1 MVFTSPSKRPR
12 RTQKSDR
19 IVLDVGG
26 TCFIT
31 SVSTLTAN
39 SSYFRSKFS
48 DDWWNE
54 NDDNTIFIDQEPEP
68 FEILLSYMRVG
79 YVECQSLTKK
89 VLALAEF
96 LGVDR
101 LLYAVKSRALR
112 NIKPDFDGNDEA
124 VSKAFDMEYGGI
136 LPAIASSIL
145 PVYLMKK
152 NTALKEFTSLY
163 FRLSEGGTQLEACVS
178 APETSFSNRP
188 VGEPSHYVDRVP
200 NCMNIFIVSSRFYL
214 FIYSFTLILIIV
226 ACCCVTC
233 NIRLHGTGCAQLVK
247 PQWIHN

>member
-1 MVFTSPSKRPR
+1 MMLTSDGNPSKRPR
-12 RTQKSDR
+12 EQPLSSRRSDR

-48 DDWWNE
+48 DEWWGETN
-54 NDDNTIFIDQEPEP
+54 DNTVFIDQEPEP
-68 FEILLSYMRVG
+68 FAVLLSYMRVG
-79 YVECQSLTKK
+79 YVECQSINKK

-101 LLYAVKSRALR
+101 LLYAVKCRALR
-112 NIKPDFDGNDEA
+112 NKKPDFNSSDDEA
-124 VSKAFDMEYGGI
+124 SLAFDLEYGGI
-136 LPAIASSIL
+136 LPAIASGIL
-145 PVYLMKK
+145 PLYLMKK

-163 FRLSEGGTQLEACVS
+163 FRLPEGGTQIEACVS

-200 NCMNIFIVSSRFYL
+200 NCKLCIFNYSTSSHF
-214 FIYSFTLILIIV
+214 LIIRIQKV
-226 ACCCVTC
+226 A
-233 NIRLHGTGCAQLVK
+233 RYSML
-247 PQWIHN
+247 